1 MARCFYSVKCV
12 DVCFTEDESGQVEAG
27 SPAGVVAACATV
39 VIFLT
44 VVIALSVFIL
54 LW

>member
-1 MARCFYSVKCV
+1 MARCFYSVKCA

-27 SPAGVVAACATV
+27 SPVGVVAACVTV

-44 VVIALSVFIL
+44 AIMAVSVFIL